1 MSAVLRLN
9 LIVTLVFAMALG
21 FTLWGMLQQAS
32 KDISREVNSGV
43 GFTQKL
49 LGVVAN
55 YPELIDSLLEGHIRH
70 VHLEVIEDPDQYTGI
85 TIDPDV
91 LRERRFKKEVAPDLP
106 DWFAGVI
113 PGIQNLED
121 RYYLRYLPD
130 GRALRLRADISD
142 EVGEVWESTKQI
154 LILFLVA
161 AMLSNLAIFLGVRF
175 GLKPVADLLSALSE
189 IKLGHYN
196 ARLGQYSM
204 REVNQIAEHFNQMAG
219 ELQTVEL
226 ENRALTNRL
235 MNLQESERSH
245 LAREL
250 HDDLGQYLTGIRA
263 QAYLVSQLQDKPD
276 MIERV
281 SQQIIQNCEAMQLS
295 FRQLIRSLHP
305 VILEQLGLREA
316 INTLVENWSETHQ
329 IEVETELT
337 KVLPQLSDVVN
348 THLYRIV
355 QEALHNIARHAQAN
369 RVDITLC
376 SDDNG
381 LTLSIRDNGV
391 GFDPLARNVGV
402 GIRSMRERAAYIDAV
417 FEIGN
422 RPEGGTEV
430 LLSLP
435 VKQGASA

>member
-9 LIVTLVFAMALG
+9 LIVTLLFALALA
-21 FTLWGMLQQAS
+21 FTLGNILQQAS
-32 KDISREVNSGV
+32 KDISREVASGV

-55 YPELIDSLLEGHIRH
+55 YPDLIDSLLEGHIRH
-70 VHLEVIEDPDQYTGI
+70 VHLEVIEHPDRYTGI

-91 LRERRFKKEVAPDLP
+91 LKARETKTTLDVDVKVPV
-106 DWFAGVI
+106 WFSRMI
-113 PGIQNLED
+113 PGIENLEE

-142 EVGEVWESTKQI
+142 EVGEVWESTLQI
-154 LILFLVA
+154 LILFGLSA
-161 AMLSNLAIFLGVRF
+161 FLSNLAIYLGVRF

-189 IKLGHYN
+189 IKLGHYD
-196 ARLGQYSM
+196 ARLGHYTM

-219 ELQTVEL
+219 ELEAVEL

-235 MNLQESERSH
+235 MNLQETERAH

-281 SQQIIQNCEAMQLS
+281 SQQIIQNCEAMQVS

-305 VILEQLGLREA
+305 IILEQLGLREA
-316 INTLVENWSETHQ
+316 INTLLENWSETHQ
-329 IEVETELT
+329 IKVNATLEKALPEL
-337 KVLPQLSDVVN
+337 PDVVN
-348 THLYRIV
+348 THIYRIV
-355 QEALHNIARHAQAN
+355 QEALHNIARHARATE
-369 RVDITLC
+369 VDIRLT
-376 SDDNG
+376 SDSQS
-381 LTLSIRDNGV
+381 LTLSICDNGV
-391 GFDPLARNVGV
+391 GFDASARHLGVGV
-402 GIRSMRERAAYIDAV
+402 RSMRERAAYI
-417 FEIGN
+417 
-422 RPEGGTEV
+422 
-430 LLSLP
+430 LSLIHI
-435 VKQGASA
+435 